1 MLLRT
6 IVTFQRSRI
15 IQNLISLDYA
25 KVGLPLNLDKRLK
38 RVRNIKGYT
47 ERMAKGE
54 KGPHKEGKTR
64 EMV

>member
-1 MLLRT
+1 MIR
-6 IVTFQRSRI
+6 
-15 IQNLISLDYA
+15 LDYA

-54 KGPHKEGKTR
+54 KGPHEEGKPR
-64 EMV
+64 ELVQVEVLNWIKWS

>member
-1 MLLRT
+1 M
-6 IVTFQRSRI
+6 

-38 RVRNIKGYT
+38 RVSNIKGYT